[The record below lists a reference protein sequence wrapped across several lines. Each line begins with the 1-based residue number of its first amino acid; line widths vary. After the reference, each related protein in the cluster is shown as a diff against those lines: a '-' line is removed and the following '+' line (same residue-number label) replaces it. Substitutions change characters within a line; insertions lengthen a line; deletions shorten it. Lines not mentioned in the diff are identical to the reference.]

1 MALPLFL
8 DEFTI
13 QKVWFL
19 WEEGIADH
27 IPTSLMGS
35 RSHIGLEGLKD
46 LVKSHSMY
54 SKVTYLLISIFIYIY
69 TYIIIT
75 ITIIL
80 TIIIMYLPLKF
91 PFQSPYPMDFSQS
104 VRPFTALKTSSRWSE
119 WEKKITACSTVES
132 CKQKTLFF
140 NSGLMMLIHY

>member
-69 TYIIIT
+69 IYVYYNNYNNNIDNNNNVFTPEIPIPKPIPHGF
-75 ITIIL
+75 L
-80 TIIIMYLPLKF
+80 AVREALHCFEDVVSLVGMGKKR
-91 PFQSPYPMDFSQS
+91 SPPAARSK
-104 VRPFTALKTSSRWSE
+104 AAN
-119 WEKKITACSTVES
+119 KKLC
-132 CKQKTLFF
+132 F
-140 NSGLMMLIHY
+140 LIVV